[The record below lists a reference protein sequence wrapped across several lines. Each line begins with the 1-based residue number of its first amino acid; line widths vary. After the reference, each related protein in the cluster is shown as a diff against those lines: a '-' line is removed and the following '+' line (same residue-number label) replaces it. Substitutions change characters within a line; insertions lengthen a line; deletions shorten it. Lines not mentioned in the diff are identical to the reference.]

1 MSLADN
7 DTRFGKKT
15 LLVFSTASINITKLR
30 CNVVRDICV
39 LSMKYEVNNGN
50 MDFMLL
56 NCKKKNKKKKKKKKT
71 KKNNPHT
78 QNKQTNKTKRK
89 TNDSIFRRKW

>member
-56 NCKKKNKKKKKKKKT
+56 NCKKKNKKKQPT
-71 KKNNPHT
+71 HT
-78 QNKQTNKTKRK
+78 KQTNKQNKAK
-89 TNDSIFRRKW
+89 NQ